1 MQARLPRISLEKS
14 LFDEHP
20 PPFLEATNL
29 QLPQLTDGAPV
40 VIGGDKSGRGEVAEF
55 FALPPPQQAVELA
68 NALLRQFAFRT
79 YNTSRPDIIPAFNNA
94 FPRTVHSLTRRPLVL
109 ALLEEMGL
117 TEQRVASS
125 DGGTADTQECKETV
139 LERLLRHLLR
149 QFHARLPRRC
159 LSIYGDS
166 LAITSGGAV
175 RGRDTSTCYLG
186 ALRMERRNSDATPS
200 ECGSVAQGTP
210 SMEANERDNGALHR
224 FFSDY
229 PTEDEQVFVV
239 ANELLQQH
247 IATPQ
252 VLPMKTH
259 FSGDTVSEREFSN
272 NNDGMSQLRM
282 SRLNTPNC
290 FSCDNRKEGGGKL
303 SQERLVLIELLRNV
317 HETSMSSRALFA
329 IFEKALA
336 WSCCNSVR
344 EASPLD
350 TMIGTQTSIQSPQ
363 TPTEVVFRQGGTNLT
378 TGGEIQNTHEIFG
391 RERRRRIPSL
401 LCLYLQSCLQEMP
414 PSMENVEKC
423 MLRMKW
429 EDPQLANCSVSW
441 RDNSSAGPF
450 SPCMSSEPC
459 SNTRSMAHSKF
470 TSQLKIVSVQGMDS
484 TTRIGRGSSGELFAV
499 RRLDT
504 GELVAVKRIYL
515 TELSRGHVENE
526 LSVLRRSIGLSDDC
540 RGNGNGNSLNM
551 AESSEP
557 SCSRVIS
564 DTHKDDDGDIDVND
578 YSGVVRFYDAFFED
592 GYAFIVMELMD
603 SGSLLDALNARRCC
617 PFSEE
622 ECRAITFQVL
632 HGLRYLHDTI
642 RQLHRDLKP
651 HNILLDRHSGAV
663 KLTDFGISSDQ
674 LQSMGF
680 NQCGTYVGTLAYMS
694 PSRVDADSVYGK
706 ESDFWGLGITL
717 IQLALGKLPFSPNV
731 FVIAGF
737 ATRPPRLST
746 EFTRGERETWALD
759 EQETRVTSTLT
770 AFSEAFKD
778 FVATLLPVSRG
789 RGRVTSLAFTEED
802 DTDST
807 QSCTYYFGGRGGG
820 DLFCAST
827 SAECEVE
834 AEAGGE
840 AESDFEA
847 CVGND
852 ALVPFEAWTS
862 VPSPPPESHA
872 DVVQELPPP
881 LSLTLPESRGMLQ
894 ARGNGKDNGSRPVSG
909 DSDSMKDARRNAA
922 AAAAELTATALLQH
936 PWMHGMTWE
945 KSRTV
950 IAAISLEPT
959 AAPH

>member
-1 MQARLPRISLEKS
+1 
-14 LFDEHP
+14 
-20 PPFLEATNL
+20 
-29 QLPQLTDGAPV
+29 
-40 VIGGDKSGRGEVAEF
+40 
-55 FALPPPQQAVELA
+55 
-68 NALLRQFAFRT
+68 
-79 YNTSRPDIIPAFNNA
+79 
-94 FPRTVHSLTRRPLVL
+94 
-109 ALLEEMGL
+109 MGL
-117 TEQRVASS
+117 TEQRVASG
-125 DGGTADTQECKETV
+125 DGGTADARECKETV
-139 LERLLRHLLR
+139 LEQLLRQLLR
-149 QFHARLPRRC
+149 QFHARHPRRC
-159 LSIYGDS
+159 LSMYGDS
-166 LAITSGGAV
+166 SAVTSGDAV
-175 RGRDTSTCYLG
+175 RGRDTSTGYLG
-186 ALRMERRNSDATPS
+186 AVRMERRNSDAAPS
-200 ECGSVAQGTP
+200 ECGSVAQGAS
-210 SMEANERDNGALHR
+210 SMEGNERDNSALHR

-247 IATPQ
+247 IATSQ
-252 VLPMKTH
+252 VQTMTTH
-259 FSGDTVSEREFSN
+259 FSGDAVSEREFSN

-282 SRLNTPNC
+282 SRLNTPDC
-290 FSCDNRKEGGGKL
+290 FSCDNRKEGGEKL
-303 SQERLVLIELLRNV
+303 PQERLVLMELLRNV
-317 HETSMSSRALFA
+317 CETSMPSRALFA
-329 IFEKALA
+329 IFEKAPA

-344 EASPLD
+344 ESSPLD
-350 TMIGTQTSIQSPQ
+350 TMISTQTSIRSLQ
-363 TPTEVVFRQGGTNLT
+363 TPTEAAFHQGRTNLT
-378 TGGEIQNTHEIFG
+378 TGSEIQNTYEMFG

-401 LCLYLQSCLQEMP
+401 LCLYLQSCLQVRP
-414 PSMENVEKC
+414 PSMENVDKC
-423 MLRMKW
+423 MMRMKW

-459 SNTRSMAHSKF
+459 SNTQSMAHSKF

-526 LSVLRRSIGLSDDC
+526 LSVLRRSIGLSDDG
-540 RGNGNGNSLNM
+540 RGNGNSLNM

-557 SCSRVIS
+557 SCSQVVS
-564 DTHKDDDGDIDVND
+564 DTHKDDDGNSDVND
-578 YSGVVRFYDAFFED
+578 YRGVVRFYDAFFDD

-603 SGSLLDALNARRCC
+603 SGSLFDALNARRCR

-651 HNILLDRHSGAV
+651 HNILLNRQTGAV

-737 ATRPPRLST
+737 ATRPPRLFT
-746 EFTRGERETWALD
+746 EFTRGERETSALD
-759 EQETRVTSTLT
+759 EQETRSTSTLT
-770 AFSEAFKD
+770 AFSEAFQD

-789 RGRVTSLAFTEED
+789 RGRVTPLAFTEED

-807 QSCTYYFGGRGGG
+807 RSCAYSFGGRGGG
-820 DLFCAST
+820 DLSCAST
-827 SAECEVE
+827 GAGCGVE

-847 CVGND
+847 CVGHD
-852 ALVPFEAWTS
+852 AVMPLEAWTS
-862 VPSPPPESHA
+862 VPSPPPESQA
-872 DVVQELPPP
+872 DVMQELPPP
-881 LSLTLPESRGMLQ
+881 LSLPLPESQGMPQ
-894 ARGNGKDNGSRPVSG
+894 ARGNGKDNGSWPVSG
-909 DSDSMKDARRNAA
+909 DSDNMKDVRRNV
-922 AAAAELTATALLQH
+922 AAEEELTVTALLQH
-936 PWMHGMTWE
+936 PWMRGMTWE

-950 IAAISLEPT
+950 IAAISLEP
-959 AAPH
+959 